1 MKRRGGEQGVARRCG
16 DMYILFIYIYCG
28 DIYMYTYMYP
38 SIPRYLHIDVV
49 ASIAAVHGL
58 SGGRAELRQCLA
70 KVGAIEMI
78 NAACARLLDIS

>member
-1 MKRRGGEQGVARRCG
+1 
-16 DMYILFIYIYCG
+16 
-28 DIYMYTYMYP
+28 MYTYMYP

-70 KVGAIEMI
+70 KVGAIEMM